1 MTARNFHLHNSQG
14 GSALTVRITPRAR
27 KNEIA
32 GILDDGTVRVRL
44 TASAAEDKSN
54 PALIDFFAKILEVS
68 PKSIEIVA
76 GQTGKDKLISILDLD
91 AKTVQQ
97 KILAQL

>member
-1 MTARNFHLHNSQG
+1 MARNFHLHNSQG

-44 TASAAEDKSN
+44 TTSAAEDKSN
-54 PALIDFFAKILEVS
+54 PAIIEFFAKILEIS
-68 PKSIEIVA
+68 PESIEIVA